1 VNIPFDFTFAGADSA
16 EFFKN
21 DTLANNGNAS
31 LKAITDAGYTL
42 AECQIVLPVA
52 SDLAPFVWV
61 TALNLEVSAA
71 CVVDIGFLNE
81 SDAFVP
87 LAGPWNGTSPGKPCG
102 RDDSRPG
109 NRVAGPHC
117 SDGKDV
123 LEYPTETPFFS
134 LCPSS
139 KESLCPVAP

>member
-71 CVVDIGFLNE
+71 CVVDIGFLDE

-87 LAGPWNGTSPGKPCG
+87 LDTHVCTTVAAGGISRVYGTGIALPLAIGDETCRPALRVSAAARVTGQLDLLWN
-102 RDDSRPG
+102 R
-109 NRVAGPHC
+109 
-117 SDGKDV
+117 
-123 LEYPTETPFFS
+123 
-134 LCPSS
+134 
-139 KESLCPVAP
+139 

>member
-52 SDLAPFVWV
+52 SDLAPFVWI

-71 CVVDIGFLNE
+71 CVVDIGFLNAG
-81 SDAFVP
+81 DTFVP
-87 LAGPWNGTSPGKPCG
+87 LDTHVCTTVAAGGISRNYGTGIAVPLRIGSGVCRPALRASAAARVTGQLDLLWN
-102 RDDSRPG
+102 R
-109 NRVAGPHC
+109 
-117 SDGKDV
+117 
-123 LEYPTETPFFS
+123 
-134 LCPSS
+134 
-139 KESLCPVAP
+139 